1 MALVLTI
8 AGATKTLRAGSLS
21 ISQTANGRSTAS
33 FDVVSTDGSYR
44 PAIDA
49 EVIITEDSTRIF
61 GGLVQRPEERGIVS
75 GFTAG
80 IITKISCVDFNHYAE
95 RRLAN
100 GVQPEQSLAAYLTFL
115 VGYLTQFGVTLHG
128 SQVTGPTI
136 PTLEWE
142 YVKVSEVFNQL
153 ATLTATDGLPY
164 LWRIDEFKVLRMYQP
179 STVAA
184 PFNITTDTPT
194 QVVGDI
200 TVLSSREHYANSII
214 VMAPSVTETGRTEE
228 FTGDGSTTA
237 FTLNYTLNTSQ
248 GYVTSDGVYETL
260 GLSGEGATWTYD
272 PGTNTI
278 TRTSAP
284 ANTAPISIVFTGTLR
299 AVAQAFDTG
308 EITAVGYHEKLI
320 RIDKVPDQTTAQ
332 SIADAELAAA
342 LALHQTV
349 KYRTRETGLV
359 CGQSQTITV
368 PRRDIDATGV
378 ITDIN
383 IRELINNSL
392 TDLVRDVTVLIDDTQ
407 TNLGKNWRDT
417 YKKWSAD
424 TAGAASAGVVPST
437 TSPPPPIGGN
447 GTPGAPDTSVQFN
460 RAGVFGG
467 DGDFTYGEAGNTLV
481 MGGGG
486 SSITAED
493 AESCVVFGYDCH
505 ITD

>member
-8 AGATKTLRAGSLS
+8 GGTTKTLRAGSLS
-21 ISQTANGRSTAS
+21 ISQTVNGRSTAS

-49 EVIITEDSTRIF
+49 EVLITEDGTRIF

-75 GFTAG
+75 GYTAG

-100 GVQPEQSLAAYLTFL
+100 GTQPEQTLEDYLTFL
-115 VGYLTQFGVTLHG
+115 VGYLAQFGVTLHG

-136 PTLEWE
+136 PTLTWE

-153 ATLTATDGLPY
+153 ATLTANDGVPFQ
-164 LWRIDEFKVLRMYQP
+164 WRIDEFKVLRMYQP

-184 PFNITTDTPT
+184 PFNITTNTPT
-194 QVVGDI
+194 QVIGDI
-200 TVLSSREHYANSII
+200 SVLSSREHYANSII
-214 VMAPSVTETGRTEE
+214 VMAPSVTETNRTEE
-228 FTGDGSTTA
+228 FTGDGSTTE
-237 FTLNYTLNTSQ
+237 FTLGYTLLNSR

-260 GLSGEGATWTYD
+260 GLTGEGATWTYD
-272 PGTNTI
+272 PNDNTI

-284 ANTAPISIVFTGTLR
+284 ANTAPISIVFDGTLR

-320 RIDKVPDQTTAQ
+320 RIDAVPDQATAQ

-359 CGQSQTITV
+359 VGQSQTITV
-368 PRRDIDATGV
+368 PRRNVDATGV

-383 IRELINNSL
+383 IRELVNNDL
-392 TDLVRDVTVLIDDTQ
+392 TDLVRDVTVLVDDTQ
-407 TNLGKNWRDT
+407 TNVRKNWRDT

-424 TAGAASAGVVPST
+424 TAGSAATVVPST
-437 TSPPPPIGGN
+437 TTPPPPIGG
-447 GTPGAPDTSVQFN
+447 GAPGAPDTAVQFN
-460 RAGVFGG
+460 RTGTFGG
-467 DGDFTYGEAGNTLV
+467 DAAFTYDEDGNNLV

-486 SSITAED
+486 SSITATL
-493 AESCVVFGYDCH
+493 AESCTVLGYDCH
-505 ITD
+505 ITDP